1 MYGELGRTTY
11 ITRRYFDIVKYWFKI
26 LSAAENKYVKIIYNS
41 MLRDINQLLN
51 KVNWASLLRD
61 LLMSLGFYN
70 VWLNQGVGNYN
81 EFMSVLKQRLTD
93 NFVQNWS
100 SRLDNSSRALFYRSI
115 ASFKFQPYLEYIN
128 ICKFSQSFS
137 KLRMSSHRLQI
148 EAGRWARPS
157 SIPLNERK
165 CSFCQVIEDEFHFVL
180 KCQLY
185 SDLRKKYISNYYW
198 RRPSIVKLLELLNS
212 DNQTRIRRLGAFIH
226 QAFKLRTDLLY

>member
-1 MYGELGRTTY
+1 MFDKLISPILNYSNIVWGFSQANVIERVHLQICKKVLGVKKTTQNDFDGVRGITTY

-26 LSAAENKYVKIIYNS
+26 LSAAENKYVKIIYS
-41 MLRDINQLLN
+41 LMLRDINQLPN

-70 VWLNQGVGNYN
+70 VWLNQGVGSYN

-93 NFVQNWS
+93 NIVQNWS

-148 EAGRWARPS
+148 EAGRWARPN
-157 SIPLNERK
+157 SIPLNDTEN
-165 CSFCQVIEDEFHFVL
+165 VHFV
-180 KCQLY
+180 K
-185 SDLRKKYISNYYW
+185 
-198 RRPSIVKLLELLNS
+198 
-212 DNQTRIRRLGAFIH
+212 
-226 QAFKLRTDLLY
+226 